1 MDVVGGEDFPD
12 GARHVQAGG
21 VVAGVGL
28 VGHGVDLAFDDELVV
43 VQVPVVGGDAEVFAH
58 VLAAQTFLPGHEGF
72 KELFAVAGADDVGA
86 GVTK

>member
-1 MDVVGGEDFPD
+1 MGFFQGVLDVVGGEDFPD

-28 VGHGVDLAFDDELVV
+28 VGHGVNLAFDDELVV

-58 VLAAQTFLPGHEGF
+58 RRT
-72 KELFAVAGADDVGA
+72 
-86 GVTK
+86 